1 MPSLSL
7 KGFIQTVIVVIVG
20 FGIAFQILTGK
31 PKPEP
36 TALAE
41 PPPIPVQT
49 VVASPQSERLWIT
62 TQGTVE
68 PTIATRL
75 SAEVSGQVL
84 EVSNNFVEG
93 GFFRKGD
100 ILLEVQATQYQLA
113 LARAQSQLAAAE
125 QRLAEEQGRALQAKR
140 EWRDLGS
147 ESANA
152 LFLREPQ
159 LSAAKASLEA
169 AKFEVQKAEQDLDKT
184 RIRAPFDGRVRQKLA
199 DLGQYI
205 GVGMSVADVYSTDQM
220 RVKLPLTDRQL
231 SLIDVGVLESD
242 LMAPEPVTIAAQV
255 AGASWEWSGQLI
267 GTSAD
272 VDTRS
277 RVHYAIVTVSDPF
290 GLTDD
295 AEQPPLTPGLFV
307 SARIQGKMINNVTR
321 LPREAVRTD
330 GTIRWVDQQQLVQER
345 PVQLLHSDGREAWV
359 NNLPQGLEVVVSMPS
374 TVLLGTRVIAQR
386 APVLVARG
394 AQ

>member
-1 MPSLSL
+1 MASLSL
-7 KGFIQTVIVVIVG
+7 KGFIQTVIVVVVG

-36 TALAE
+36 MALAE

-84 EVSNNFVEG
+84 KVSNNFVEG

-205 GVGMSVADVYSTDQM
+205 GVGM
-220 RVKLPLTDRQL
+220 
-231 SLIDVGVLESD
+231 
-242 LMAPEPVTIAAQV
+242 
-255 AGASWEWSGQLI
+255 
-267 GTSAD
+267 
-272 VDTRS
+272 
-277 RVHYAIVTVSDPF
+277 
-290 GLTDD
+290 
-295 AEQPPLTPGLFV
+295 
-307 SARIQGKMINNVTR
+307 
-321 LPREAVRTD
+321 
-330 GTIRWVDQQQLVQER
+330 
-345 PVQLLHSDGREAWV
+345 
-359 NNLPQGLEVVVSMPS
+359 
-374 TVLLGTRVIAQR
+374 
-386 APVLVARG
+386 
-394 AQ
+394 